1 MRFRRPALPPRR
13 VPARALLAASRR
25 RSLSSRNGE
34 SALKRARD
42 RSSIDHARRVDE
54 SVYASPHFMD
64 LFVASLPR
72 SRFFTADSV
81 VQAPDPNGADAPHNP
96 PPLCD

>member
-13 VPARALLAASRR
+13 VPARLTRGKHAAF
-25 RSLSSRNGE
+25 SLVQEWR
-34 SALKRARD
+34 KRIEAGAD

-54 SVYASPHFMD
+54 SVCASPHFMD
-64 LFVASLPR
+64 SFVASLPR
-72 SRFFTADSV
+72 SRFFIADSV
-81 VQAPDPNGADAPHNP
+81 VQAPDPNGVDAPHNP